1 MPVSKAWKQRRQDSD
16 GSDAG
21 KGKAHSRFPGV
32 RSCSQH
38 TTSNK
43 TYHEDSENALSSL
56 SGATYRV
63 QQFSAD
69 GKRTAIIERPY
80 VHPAQPMQAKP
91 TIRAVRAEGAKQAE
105 NRRLGTSDAAGGYP
119 SVRGAYDELGP
130 DRFYQ
135 VHGSTYRNPHEP
147 ASLAPARARDDIC
160 CTPFSLIAVPLPIL
174 AAFRRAQAAIKLA
187 CRCAPTNNSHV
198 SRHFHRVSSHIQ
210 RLGCLRALSA
220 HFRALPSQ
228 VLNTALSLALSEW
241 DDGGLLRPA
250 LRRVLDLACGSGE
263 ATIGF
268 ARWHA
273 QRRREAAARA
283 VDDAGKCTGNRAANR
298 AANCAGTGTGES
310 AGSCVEKDTAR
321 AAGECAVACTAD
333 AGALSTCV
341 ASKRGGA
348 REIASETGEEMSEG
362 ESLRAYACIEAAVH
376 ASAVDACTDACID
389 ACIDACDP
397 HTFAAFEQRVGRP
410 AERWSFEQAR

>member
-147 ASLAPARARDDIC
+147 
-160 CTPFSLIAVPLPIL
+160 
-174 AAFRRAQAAIKLA
+174 
-187 CRCAPTNNSHV
+187 
-198 SRHFHRVSSHIQ
+198 
-210 RLGCLRALSA
+210 
-220 HFRALPSQ
+220 

-410 AERWSFEQAR
+410 AERWSFEQIAGGILDDEPPYDLVICSFAMHLLELKWLNMTLSALARSARRLMILTPHKRPIVERATGWTQAGTALRASQSQAL